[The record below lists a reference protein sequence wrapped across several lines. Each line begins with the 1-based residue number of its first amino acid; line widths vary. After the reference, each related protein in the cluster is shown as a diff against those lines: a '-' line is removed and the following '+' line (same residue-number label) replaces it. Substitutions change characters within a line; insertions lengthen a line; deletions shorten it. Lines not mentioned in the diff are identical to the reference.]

1 MKFILKDIGGQILK
15 GAGIMAL
22 IIVVLRLHF
31 CTGHHIPDAGKK
43 VIVRTEYRDTG
54 SYRLVVQQAAPVTV
68 IQTRTD
74 TLRLTRTDT
83 VHIIH
88 DYFTQKV
95 YRRQLVND
103 TNLTATLQ
111 DTVFRG
117 GLLRGSLTYH
127 INRPI
132 RTYTITQQAPPTRK
146 LYIGVYGSYSAMTRP
161 GLGVTLL
168 YTNRQDRGI
177 QAGFDFLTGAPMVG
191 LFSKISL
198 HKP

>member
-1 MKFILKDIGGQILK
+1 MKPILKDISGQILK

-22 IIVVLRLHF
+22 IIVILKLHF
-31 CTGHHIPDAGKK
+31 CTGNHIPDAGKK
-43 VIVRTEYRDTG
+43 VIKRTEYRDTG
-54 SYRLVVQQAAPVTV
+54 TYRVVVQQVAPVTV

-74 TLRLTRTDT
+74 TLRLTHTDT

-95 YRRQLVND
+95 YRRLLVND

-117 GLLRGSLTYH
+117 GLLRGSLDYH

-132 RTYTITQQAPPTRK
+132 RTYTITQQAKPTRK
-146 LYIGVYGSYSAMTRP
+146 LFIGVFGSYSAMTRP
-161 GLGVTLL
+161 GIGAELL
-168 YTNRQDRGI
+168 YINRQDRGI
-177 QAGFDFLTGAPMVG
+177 QAGFDFLNGAPMVG
-191 LFSKISL
+191 LFSKISI
-198 HKP
+198 KN